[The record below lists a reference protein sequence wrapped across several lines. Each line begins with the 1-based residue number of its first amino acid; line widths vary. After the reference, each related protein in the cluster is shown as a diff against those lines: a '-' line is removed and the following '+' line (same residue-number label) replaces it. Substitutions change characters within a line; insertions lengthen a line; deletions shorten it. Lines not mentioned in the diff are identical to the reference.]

1 MFFDAF
7 WCFLVLFCTSE
18 ILSQKNKIFKAGLMT
33 SLILLLASDF
43 LKKQIETK
51 RVNSCLA
58 HCSHKKKKNKKK
70 QKKVMNKKHSQVFLK
85 IGLPNRKNYGE
96 NGN

>member
-1 MFFDAF
+1 
-7 WCFLVLFCTSE
+7 
-18 ILSQKNKIFKAGLMT
+18 MT

-58 HCSHKKKKNKKK
+58 HCSHKKKKKKK
-70 QKKVMNKKHSQVFLK
+70 KKTEKSN
-85 IGLPNRKNYGE
+85 E
-96 NGN
+96 

>member
-1 MFFDAF
+1 
-7 WCFLVLFCTSE
+7 
-18 ILSQKNKIFKAGLMT
+18 MT

-51 RVNSCLA
+51 RVDSCLA
-58 HCSHKKKKNKKK
+58 HCSHKKKKK